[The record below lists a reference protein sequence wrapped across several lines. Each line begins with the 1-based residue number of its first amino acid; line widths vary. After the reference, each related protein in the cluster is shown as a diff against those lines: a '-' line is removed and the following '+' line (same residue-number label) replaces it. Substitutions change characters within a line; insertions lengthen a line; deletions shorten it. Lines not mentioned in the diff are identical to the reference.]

1 MRYPGYPPCAGSGL
15 PKKRRTGMQMVSIM
29 KAKTVNG
36 VLYRIPN
43 ALRGYS
49 IHYLDRKGVYI
60 SEVEDQG
67 LLGRIW

>member
-1 MRYPGYPPCAGSGL
+1 
-15 PKKRRTGMQMVSIM
+15 MQMVSIM